1 MIKSVV
7 VTELEKPI
15 FPPFDSHP
23 RLVLG
28 VIVALFLVGLVTRWM
43 HHAGVIAN

>member
-7 VTELEKPI
+7 VTQPEKPI

-28 VIVALFLVGLVTRWM
+28 VIVALFLVGLVTRWL
-43 HHAGVIAN
+43 HKVGIIG